1 MADAAASFQVVDAGK
16 AAGVMMTTLGCS
28 EAIRLLSGSAL
39 MSLMS
44 SVAADVKRRA
54 RTTFS
59 RLAEG
64 GKVVAD
70 GRSETSEAAVDN

>member
-1 MADAAASFQVVDAGK
+1 
-16 AAGVMMTTLGCS
+16 MMTTIGCS

-44 SVAADVKRRA
+44 SVAADVEIEARA

-59 RLAEG
+59 RRAQG